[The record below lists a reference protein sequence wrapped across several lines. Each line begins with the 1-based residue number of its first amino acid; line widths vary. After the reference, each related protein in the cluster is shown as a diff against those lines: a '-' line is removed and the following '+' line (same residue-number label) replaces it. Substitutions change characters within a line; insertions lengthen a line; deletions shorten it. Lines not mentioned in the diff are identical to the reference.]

1 MQFLVY
7 IECRVISL
15 LQKRGDTVQLSKRE
29 ISITLTLIDANG
41 PLMTALLAE
50 QFEMSVRS
58 IKYDL
63 DNIRAWLE
71 QKNSRSYL
79 EEIKVFG

>member
-1 MQFLVY
+1 M
-7 IECRVISL
+7 
-15 LQKRGDTVQLSKRE
+15 QLSKRE